1 MPSTSRKARIMASF
15 FNLMPLAAGLLLFK
29 CLSAQAPSKPAA
41 GIAMVQVAGHAMR
54 VRAANLGGRRPG
66 QPIVVLESG
75 SVSPIENWN
84 PIFDQIAAIAPVVS
98 YDRRGIGKS
107 EFDGQPQTLEHVA
120 SSLHA
125 LLSEL
130 KAAPP
135 YVLVGHSY
143 GGILI
148 MAFAQQFPS
157 EVRGLVYLDAP
168 DVERTYAEMDA
179 ISPDTRRVV
188 MSELD
193 HFPTGLPPGMQ
204 AELDNLR
211 QLLGNDMAEL
221 RSVRPSKGLP
231 TGVVI
236 AAGKYAR
243 SETPLPPEIA
253 ASLVRL
259 QIRHEQEWALSSPN
273 GLLLI
278 ANHVG
283 HAVHQDDPALVMQV
297 IRHVLS
303 AASEA
308 SKK

>member
-1 MPSTSRKARIMASF
+1 MARVFSPR
-15 FNLMPLAAGLLLFK
+15 PLVAGLLLFK
-29 CLSAQAPSKPAA
+29 CLSAQAPSNPAA
-41 GIAMVQVAGHAMR
+41 GIAMVQVAKHAMR
-54 VRAANLGGRRPG
+54 VRTANLGGRKPG

-84 PIFDQIAAIAPVVS
+84 PIFDRIAAIAPVVA

-107 EFDGQPQTLEHVA
+107 EFDGQPQTLKHVA

-125 LLSEL
+125 LLSEI
-130 KAAPP
+130 KATPP
-135 YVLVGHSY
+135 YLLVGHSY

-157 EVRGLVYLDAP
+157 EVSGLVYLDAP

-211 QLLGNDMAEL
+211 QLLGNDMAGL
-221 RSVRPSKGLP
+221 RSVRPPKGLP

-236 AAGKYAR
+236 AAGKYEH
-243 SETPLPPEIA
+243 SETPPPAEMA
-253 ASLVRL
+253 AALVRL

-273 GLLLI
+273 GLLVV
-278 ANHVG
+278 ANHIG
-283 HAVHQDDPALVMQV
+283 HAVHHDDPALVMQV
-297 IRHVLS
+297 IRHVFS
-303 AASEA
+303 AAS
-308 SKK
+308 KK

>member
-1 MPSTSRKARIMASF
+1 
-15 FNLMPLAAGLLLFK
+15 MPLAAGLLLLK
-29 CLSAQAPSKPAA
+29 CLSAQAPSNPAA
-41 GIAMVQVAGHAMR
+41 GIAMVEVAGHAMR
-54 VRAANLGGRRPG
+54 VRTANLGGRRPG

-84 PIFDQIAAIAPVVS
+84 PILDQIAAIAPVVA

-107 EFDGQPQTLEHVA
+107 EFDGQPQTLKHVA

-125 LLSEL
+125 LLSEI

-148 MAFAQQFPS
+148 MHFAQQFPS
-157 EVRGLVYLDAP
+157 EVSGLVYLDAP
-168 DVERTYAEMDA
+168 DVERTAADMDA

-193 HFPTGLPPGMQ
+193 QFPTGLPPGMQ

-221 RSVRPSKGLP
+221 HSVRPPKGLP

-236 AAGKYAR
+236 AAGKYER
-243 SETPLPPEIA
+243 SETPPPAEMA
-253 ASLVRL
+253 AGLVRL

-273 GLLLI
+273 GLLVV
-278 ANHVG
+278 ANHIG

-303 AASEA
+303 AAS
-308 SKK
+308 KK

>member
-1 MPSTSRKARIMASF
+1 
-15 FNLMPLAAGLLLFK
+15 
-29 CLSAQAPSKPAA
+29 
-41 GIAMVQVAGHAMR
+41 MVQVAGHAMR
-54 VRAANLGGRRPG
+54 VRTGNLGGRKPG

-84 PIFDQIAAIAPVVS
+84 LIFDQIAAIAPVMA
-98 YDRRGIGKS
+98 YDRRGISKS
-107 EFDGQPQTLEHVA
+107 EFDGQSQTLTHVA

-125 LLSEL
+125 LLLEI

-157 EVRGLVYLDAP
+157 EVGGLVYLDAP
-168 DVERTYAEMDA
+168 DVERTYTDLDA
-179 ISPDTRRVV
+179 ISPETRRIA
-188 MSELD
+188 MGELD
-193 HFPTGLPPGMQ
+193 QFPKGLPPGMQ

-221 RSVRPSKGLP
+221 HSVRPPKGLP

-236 AAGKYAR
+236 AAGKYKR
-243 SETPLPPEIA
+243 SETPPPAEMA
-253 ASLVRL
+253 AGLVRL

-273 GLLLI
+273 GLLVV
-278 ANHVG
+278 ANHIG

-303 AASEA
+303 AAS
-308 SKK
+308 KK